1 MITLH
6 IRILPIIRTALLM
19 CSLSCL
25 YILIQSVKYQEQ
37 LGGDIELHV
46 HVLTTGYWPP
56 YTQAEI
62 NMPKQVLQY

>member
-1 MITLH
+1 MIMLH
-6 IRILPIIRTALLM
+6 IRYFVAALLM

-25 YILIQSVKYQEQ
+25 YMLIQSVKYQEQ

-62 NMPKQVLQY
+62 NLPKQVLIQY